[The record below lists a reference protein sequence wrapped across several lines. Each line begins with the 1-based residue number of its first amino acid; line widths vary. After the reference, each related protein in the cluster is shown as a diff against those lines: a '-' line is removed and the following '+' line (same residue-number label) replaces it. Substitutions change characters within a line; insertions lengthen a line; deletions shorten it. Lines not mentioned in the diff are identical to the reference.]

1 MGSGVVMSNAA
12 IRQAARAEHSPATA
26 HWLRLAHAGREGFGT
41 LADEMVAI
49 HRGDM
54 FAGAQ
59 PTGETVPLA
68 EITLLAPTAPSKII
82 ALWNNFHALAAKMS
96 MPVPAE
102 PLYLMKAP
110 SCAAAPGFTVTR
122 PPSYAGKVVY
132 EGELGI
138 VIGRRCS
145 RVSPQDAG
153 DFIFGYTCVNDI
165 TALDLIAADP
175 TFAQWVRAKSFDGF
189 GPFGPVV
196 AAGLDPRSLTVRTLL
211 NGQERQNYPI
221 ADMVFQP
228 HELVSRL
235 SHDMTLLPGD
245 LICCGTSLGVG
256 TIREP
261 VNTIDVTIDGI
272 GTLTNVFVQ
281 GG

>member
-1 MGSGVVMSNAA
+1 MLNTTIERTVRAEN
-12 IRQAARAEHSPATA
+12 ARASTRWVRFA
-26 HWLRLAHAGREGFGT
+26 LSGRERFGT
-41 LADEMVAI
+41 LVGGAIAI
-49 HRGDM
+49 HSGDM
-54 FAGAQ
+54 FAGAR
-59 PTGETVPLA
+59 PTGERVPLA
-68 EITLLAPTAPSKII
+68 EVTLLAPTAPSKII
-82 ALWNNFHALAAKMS
+82 ALWNNFHALAAKLS
-96 MPVPAE
+96 NPVPPE

-110 SCAAAPGFTVTR
+110 SCVAGPDATIAR
-122 PPSYAGKVVY
+122 PASYAGKVVY

-145 RVSPQDAG
+145 EVTPQQAG
-153 DFIFGYTCVNDI
+153 EFIFGYTCVNDI

-189 GPFGPVV
+189 GPFGPTI
-196 AAGLDPRSLTVRTLL
+196 ATGIDPRDLTVRTLL

-221 ADMVFQP
+221 ADMIFQP

-256 TIREP
+256 TMKEP
-261 VNTIDVTIDGI
+261 VNAVEVTIEGI
-272 GTLTNVFVQ
+272 GTLANTFVQ
-281 GG
+281 SD

>member
-1 MGSGVVMSNAA
+1 MPSSA
-12 IRQAARAEHSPATA
+12 IRQMVQQDRRDAATFWIRFSHDGA
-26 HWLRLAHAGREGFGT
+26 EGFGT
-41 LADEMVAI
+41 VEGETIAI
-49 HRGDM
+49 HAGDM
-54 FAGAQ
+54 FAGAE
-59 PTGETVPLA
+59 PTGESVPLA
-68 EITLLAPTAPSKII
+68 EVTLLAPTAPSKII

-96 MPVPAE
+96 MSAPAE

-110 SCAAAPGFTVTR
+110 SCLAAPGATIPR
-122 PPSYAGKVVY
+122 PPSYAGRVVY

-138 VIGRRCS
+138 VIGRNCS
-145 RVSPQDAG
+145 RVSPEAAG

-165 TALDLIAADP
+165 TAADLIAADP

-189 GPFGPVV
+189 GPFGPVL
-196 AAGLDPRSLTVRTLL
+196 ATGLDPRELTVRTVL
-211 NGQERQNYPI
+211 NGQERQNYPV
-221 ADMVFQP
+221 ADMIFQP

-256 TIREP
+256 TMKEP
-261 VNTIDVTIDGI
+261 ANTVDVTIDGI

-281 GG
+281 

>member
-1 MGSGVVMSNAA
+1 MPSSA
-12 IRQAARAEHSPATA
+12 IRQMVQQDRRDAATFWIRFSHDGA
-26 HWLRLAHAGREGFGT
+26 EGFGT
-41 LADEMVAI
+41 VEGETIAI
-49 HRGDM
+49 HAGDM
-54 FAGAQ
+54 FAGAE
-59 PTGETVPLA
+59 PTGESVPLA
-68 EITLLAPTAPSKII
+68 EVTLLAPTAPSKII

-96 MPVPAE
+96 MSAPAE

-110 SCAAAPGFTVTR
+110 SCLAAPGATIPR
-122 PPSYAGKVVY
+122 PPSYAGRVVY

-138 VIGRRCS
+138 VIGRNCS
-145 RVSPQDAG
+145 RVSPEAAG

-165 TALDLIAADP
+165 TAADLIAADP

-189 GPFGPVV
+189 GPFGPVL
-196 AAGLDPRSLTVRTLL
+196 ATGLDPRELTIRTVL
-211 NGQERQNYPI
+211 NGQERQNYPV
-221 ADMVFQP
+221 ADMIFQP

-256 TIREP
+256 TMKEP
-261 VNTIDVTIDGI
+261 ANTIEVTIDGI

-281 GG
+281 